1 MTTQSA
7 ILIGLV
13 IYAVLM
19 FGVSIFWM
27 KRVKKA
33 ADYLVGGRSLSF
45 WVLAGTITATGIGTG
60 VVIGGSGLAYQH
72 GWAGCAYPIGL
83 GLGTVITGIFF
94 AKMRRYKFITIVEEV
109 SAYYGNNT
117 AVRELSNVGLFIS
130 NLCWMTVQI
139 LGGAA
144 VLSAVTGWS
153 ISLCIVSSG
162 FIIAMISIPGGLKT
176 VVYTDFLQAL
186 ILLFGFGILTYI
198 VLTNA
203 GGLAGL
209 KSSVPKDYFSVLGVS
224 SYGTWAVISLI
235 LTLVL
240 AVISDP
246 TRRQTMFSASGEK
259 SAMTSMIIAGVVEV
273 IFSVVIGIVG
283 MYAFKLNPHL
293 SSPDQSVPWL
303 VANVLPPGI
312 AALIVVAISS
322 AIFSSANGAAITTGT
337 FFVRHI
343 YPLVT
348 GHYAKRPLVAIR
360 RTLAVAFIISTII
373 ALFAGT
379 IVSFIVKFLP
389 LTVSGLSVI
398 VLFGRFW
405 KRGTWQ
411 GALAALIATPIVSLI
426 IMFLPGQADFWQNPI
441 IPATAAGVIAFIV
454 VSLITPAN
462 KYSFEEVAEK
472 LYEERKAVEEAGKLE
487 NPGDEMKEVVLD

>member
-19 FGVSIFWM
+19 FGVSMFWM

-33 ADYLVGGRSLSF
+33 ADYLVGGRKLPN
-45 WVLAGTITATGIGTG
+45 WILAGTITATGIGTG

-83 GLGTVITGIFF
+83 GLGTILTGVIY

-117 AVRELSNVGLFIS
+117 VVREFSNVVLFVS
-130 NLCWMTVQI
+130 TLCWMTVQI

-153 ISLCIVSSG
+153 ISLCIVLSG

-176 VVYTDFLQAL
+176 VVYTDFFQAI
-186 ILLFGFGILTYI
+186 ILLMGFGILTYI

-203 GGLAGL
+203 GGLAEL
-209 KSSVPKDYFSVLGVS
+209 RMSVPKNYFSFLGVS
-224 SYGTWAVISLI
+224 SYGAWAVISLI
-235 LTLVL
+235 ITLVL
-240 AVISDP
+240 SVISDP
-246 TRRQTMFSASGEK
+246 NRRQTMFSASSEESAK
-259 SAMTSMIIAGVVEV
+259 SSMIIAGIIEI
-273 IFSVVIGIVG
+273 IFSAVIGIVG
-283 MYAFKLNPHL
+283 MYAYKLNPHL
-293 SSPDQSVPWL
+293 PSPDQSVPWL
-303 VANVLPPGI
+303 VAHVLTPGI
-312 AALIVVAISS
+312 AAVVVVAIAS

-343 YPLVT
+343 YPLIT
-348 GHYAKRPLVAIR
+348 GHYAKRPLVAVR
-360 RTLAVAFIISTII
+360 RTLAIAFVVSTAVA
-373 ALFAGT
+373 LRAGT
-379 IVSFIVKFLP
+379 IISFIVKFLP
-389 LTVSGLSVI
+389 LTIGGLTI
-398 VLFGRFW
+398 IILFGRFW

-411 GALAALIATPIVSLI
+411 GALAALIATPIVSLV
-426 IMFLPGQADFWQNPI
+426 IMYLPGQTTFGRNPI
-441 IPATAAGVIAFIV
+441 IPATVAGVAAFVI
-454 VSLITPAN
+454 VSLVTPAN
-462 KYSFEEVAEK
+462 KLSFEEIADK
-472 LYEERKAVEEAGKLE
+472 LSEERKSMEGNVKQVQAKDVKEELIQ
-487 NPGDEMKEVVLD
+487 